1 LKKGDVL
8 EDLIHSK
15 SWIIKTSKKMLVL
28 MSSGKYKRNL
38 FYIVKQYF
46 QNLKQVKQFLKPV
59 YLERTRILTSRKP
72 ELELSLTILKL
83 L

>member
-1 LKKGDVL
+1 
-8 EDLIHSK
+8 
-15 SWIIKTSKKMLVL
+15 

-59 YLERTRILTSRKP
+59 YLESTRILTSRKP